1 MSNTEIIAMLTEIA
15 QNAIMD
21 INDPNFT
28 IIRDV
33 KPSSFKWVMDE
44 AVQAL
49 QKTLKSDDLVY
60 YNYYDEY

>member
-1 MSNTEIIAMLTEIA
+1 MNTSEIIAMLTEIA

-28 IIRDV
+28 MIRDV
-33 KPSSFKWVMDE
+33 KPSSFRWVIDE

>member
-1 MSNTEIIAMLTEIA
+1 MNTTEIIAMLTEIA

-21 INDPNFT
+21 INDPNYT
-28 IIRDV
+28 MIRDV

-49 QKTLKSDDLVY
+49 QQTLTSNDFEDY
-60 YNYYDEY
+60 YEY

>member
-1 MSNTEIIAMLTEIA
+1 MNTSEIIAMLTEIA

-28 IIRDV
+28 MIRDV
-33 KPSSFKWVMDE
+33 KPSSFRWVMDE

-49 QKTLKSDDLVY
+49 QHTIKSDDFNDY
-60 YNYYDEY
+60 YEY

>member
-1 MSNTEIIAMLTEIA
+1 MDTSEIIAMLTEIA

-28 IIRDV
+28 MIRDV
-33 KPSSFKWVMDE
+33 KPSSFRWVMDE

-49 QKTLKSDDLVY
+49 QHTIKSDDFNDY
-60 YNYYDEY
+60 YEY

>member
-1 MSNTEIIAMLTEIA
+1 MNNTELIAMLTEIA

-21 INDPNFT
+21 INDPNYT
-28 IIRDV
+28 MIRDV

-49 QKTLKSDDLVY
+49 QQTIKSDDFRE
-60 YNYYDEY
+60 YYDY

>member
-1 MSNTEIIAMLTEIA
+1 MDTSEIIAMLTEIA

-28 IIRDV
+28 MIRDV
-33 KPSSFKWVMDE
+33 KPSSFRWVIDE

-49 QKTLKSDDLVY
+49 QQTTKSDDFSE
-60 YNYYDEY
+60 YYDY

>member
-1 MSNTEIIAMLTEIA
+1 MNTSELIAMLTEIA

-21 INDPNFT
+21 INDPNYT
-28 IIRDV
+28 MIRDV

-49 QKTLKSDDLVY
+49 QQTIKSDDFSDY
-60 YNYYDEY
+60 YEY

>member
-1 MSNTEIIAMLTEIA
+1 MNTSEIIAMLTEIA
-15 QNAIMD
+15 QNAIID

-44 AVQAL
+44 AIQAL
-49 QKTLKSDDLVY
+49 QQTAKSDDFNEY
-60 YNYYDEY
+60 YEY

>member
-1 MSNTEIIAMLTEIA
+1 MNTSEIIAMLTEIA

-28 IIRDV
+28 MIRDV
-33 KPSSFKWVMDE
+33 KPSSFRWVIDE

-49 QKTLKSDDLVY
+49 QQTTKSDDFNDY
-60 YNYYDEY
+60 YEY